1 MSTIDDNLTPEE
13 GAKLAAAEYVLGV
26 MSASERWALEQRL
39 TREPALVEDVA
50 FWEQRLGTFVD
61 EIAPLTP
68 PDQVW
73 SRIEQVVTPPPPP
86 PPREGFW
93 QSLAFWR
100 PFGIGSALIAT
111 ASLGAII
118 YVTILPAPRS
128 PMMAMLESSGGQASF
143 TAAYVPGRQTL
154 VLVPATLVN
163 SERRT
168 LELWLIPPG
177 DRPHSLGLIEP
188 GKPVRIQMPPAL
200 VERLTNSASLAVSL
214 EPAGGSPTGLPTGA
228 VVASGK
234 LINL

>member
-1 MSTIDDNLTPEE
+1 
-13 GAKLAAAEYVLGV
+13 
-26 MSASERWALEQRL
+26 
-39 TREPALVEDVA
+39 
-50 FWEQRLGTFVD
+50 
-61 EIAPLTP
+61 
-68 PDQVW
+68 
-73 SRIEQVVTPPPPP
+73 
-86 PPREGFW
+86 
-93 QSLAFWR
+93 
-100 PFGIGSALIAT
+100 
-111 ASLGAII
+111 
-118 YVTILPAPRS
+118 
-128 PMMAMLESSGGQASF
+128 
-143 TAAYVPGRQTL
+143 